1 MIQTETG
8 LKRELTKKTKHIRTL
23 EQRVRSLEE
32 ELKRVYTMIETDGEH
47 QTLTED
53 YEVKFN
59 VKVISKEPIDLSEN
73 GHWTEVY

>member
-8 LKRELTKKTKHIRTL
+8 LKRQLTRKEKHIKTL
-23 EQRVRSLEE
+23 ERHISSLEE
-32 ELKRVYTMIETDGEH
+32 ELKRVYKMIETDGEH

-53 YEVKFN
+53 YEIKFN
-59 VKVISKEPIDLSEN
+59 VKVISKEPIDLSED

>member
-8 LKRELTKKTKHIRTL
+8 LKRELTKKTKYIRTL

-32 ELKRVYTMIETDGEH
+32 ELKRVYKMIETDGEH

-53 YEVKFN
+53 YEIKFN
-59 VKVISKEPIDLSEN
+59 VKVLSKEPIDLSED